1 MVLRLLQSLFSAAP
15 DSTGKF
21 DPALIRAAIERV
33 VDGTDPRLRMARHY
47 RKKLWTAVE
56 RSIEYVIEVVDAL
69 PPPVEIRSHSFMA
82 DPRLRALFTSTR
94 HLQEILSF
102 GKELHHYRQ
111 RIGGGLPTDLYAVLR
126 TERTEKNVLG
136 VALEGDLIRRD
147 VPQTTVNFHNHRVTF
162 PTGSET
168 KTRRELKKRAFD
180 YLIETA
186 LDRLVA
192 ARTQKQQLEQQQR
205 QLLQK
210 KTKLLRGANA
220 TLRPLTDPQ
229 AATPNTP
236 AGIDKR
242 LREIEVELGRIRADS
257 ATLDDHLAKVVVT
270 LREPEKHL
278 RLDRI
283 TLTLDQM
290 NIKVSRDSPRN
301 ASTLTFDDILLGK
314 DRRITTLLIRFPSD
328 EILPRP
334 DFFEEANRL
343 LYLGGQPRLTTI

>member
-1 MVLRLLQSLFSAAP
+1 MVLRLLQSLFSATPNPA
-15 DSTGKF
+15 GKF
-21 DPALIRAAIERV
+21 DPALVRGAIERV
-33 VDGTDPRLRMARHY
+33 VDGTDPRLRMARQY

-56 RSIEYVIEVVDAL
+56 HAIEYVIELVDAL
-69 PPPVEIRSHSFMA
+69 PPPVEIGSRGFIA
-82 DPRLRALFTSTR
+82 DPRLRALFTSSR

-111 RIGGGLPTDLYAVLR
+111 RIGGGLPADLYAVLR
-126 TERTEKNVLG
+126 MERTEKTVLG
-136 VALEGDLIRRD
+136 LALEGNMIRRD
-147 VPQTTVNFHNHRVTF
+147 VPQTTVNFHDHRVAF

-168 KTRRELKKRAFD
+168 KTRREVKKRAFD
-180 YLIETA
+180 YLIEAA
-186 LDRLVA
+186 LDRLVSV
-192 ARTQKQQLEQQQR
+192 RTQKQQLEQQQR

-210 KTKLLRGANA
+210 KTKLLKGAKVG
-220 TLRPLTDPQ
+220 LEPLLDPP
-229 AATPNTP
+229 ASTTITP
-236 AGIDKR
+236 AAIDRR

-278 RLDRI
+278 RLERVSM
-283 TLTLDQM
+283 TLDHM
-290 NIKVSRDSPRN
+290 NIKVEKEVSHN
-301 ASTLTFDDILLGK
+301 ANMLTFNDILLGK

-328 EILPRP
+328 ALLPRP